1 MVLDVSA
8 YSNIKLLEN
17 VHLDE
22 DGDPVDDPVDDAGE
36 LVDYFR
42 PCVNADYPSHA
53 EGIEDRALY
62 DYEEEFRFCAGSYS
76 GYNTWR
82 NCLAHFA
89 GYESAKSV
97 WDHPE
102 LVGPFVELIDFS
114 DCEGAIGSSLSAKLA
129 KDFADFNDRAK
140 KTAAEYGGDWFYSL
154 YQEWQKAFELAAQNG
169 AISFH

>member
-22 DGDPVDDPVDDAGE
+22 DGDPVDDAEE
-36 LVDYFR
+36 LVDYFQ
-42 PCVNADYPSHA
+42 PCVNAHYPSHA
-53 EGIEDRALY
+53 EGIENGALY
-62 DYEEEFRFCAGSYS
+62 GYEEEFGFCAGSYS

-82 NCLAHFA
+82 NSLAHLA
-89 GYESAKSV
+89 GYESAKHV
-97 WDHPE
+97 WDHPG
-102 LVGPFVELIDFS
+102 LVGPFVELINFS
-114 DCEGAIGSSLSAKLA
+114 DCEGVIGASLSAKLA

-140 KTAAEYGGDWFYSL
+140 KTAAKYGGDWFYSL